1 MMPIETI
8 RTATI
13 DATRDAVWAALAD
26 FGDIARWGNGID
38 HSTML
43 TPPRPDDPGPRVGDR
58 RRVQVGR
65 AALVETVTEIEQ
77 GRLLAY
83 SIDGLPPVVPPT
95 TNTWRLDDAA
105 DGTNITLT
113 TRIDDPPRRPLRLV
127 LRLVA
132 IRLGRASDRLL
143 RGLADHLASAPT
155 KGTHR

>member
-1 MMPIETI
+1 MMPIETT
-8 RTATI
+8 RTTTI
-13 DATRDAVWAALAD
+13 DAPREVVWATLAD
-26 FGDIARWGNGID
+26 FGALALWGNGID

-43 TPPRPDDPGPRVGDR
+43 TPPRPDDPGLRAGDR

-65 AALVETVTEIEQ
+65 GALVETVTEVEP

-95 TNTWRLDDAA
+95 ANTWRLDDAGG
-105 DGTNITLT
+105 GTNITVT
-113 TRIDDPPRRPLRLV
+113 TRIADPSRAPLKPV

-132 IRLGRASDRLL
+132 IRFGRASDRLL
-143 RGLADHLASAPT
+143 RGLTDHLVPT